1 MPRYEV
7 TIEDWQPAT
16 VNELMASVKQR
27 IRLKRRDRDF
37 VNLYVKVRGGVP
49 AATGK
54 RKVGLRLTMAA
65 GQRRCDVDAYWK
77 SLLDALKFCGLIVD
91 DGPLWL
97 EITPV
102 EFDPVRLDGHFL
114 TTITLE
120 DV

>member
-1 MPRYEV
+1 MARYEI

-27 IRLKRRDRDF
+27 IRLKRRDRAF
-37 VNLYVKVRGGVP
+37 INLYVKVRGGVP

-54 RKVGLRLTMAA
+54 RRVGLRLTMQK
-65 GQRRCDVDAYWK
+65 GQRRPDVDANHK
-77 SLLDALKFCGLIVD
+77 SFLDALKYCGLIVD

-120 DV
+120 DL